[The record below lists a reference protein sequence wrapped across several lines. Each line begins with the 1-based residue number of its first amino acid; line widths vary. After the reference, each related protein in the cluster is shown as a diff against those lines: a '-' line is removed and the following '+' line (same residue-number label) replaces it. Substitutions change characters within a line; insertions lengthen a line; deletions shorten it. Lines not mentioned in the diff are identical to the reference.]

1 MQIIPLSQQ
10 LQQQSELLSRH
21 LASGAS
27 AGQDFSSV
35 LGRLEESSTTVSSAA
50 SPAAPAIAPQVQ
62 SQSVHDADRA
72 NASTLKVT
80 AEDFAALEQDLYS
93 AGLSKA
99 DIKDLR
105 EQVGSKS
112 GLTWQDL
119 MQQVN
124 QKLDEKNTEGAN
136 RRSLTDEE
144 LRSLHGFFQKLGF
157 TPTEA
162 KDLLSQFANGQGES
176 AWLQIQAKIAGMSD
190 TKTVSMRAGELAALA
205 KLTGLEPSV
214 AQQYAGLFNANG
226 EAVLGRS
233 GLLAITMNL
242 RQAAAATHGQLA
254 KDLRDPARQILNDK
268 LKAALNQALDEAQ
281 RDKLSSNKESRD
293 VQSQR
298 FNIKEAAARN
308 HRQSGEAV
316 AERSDGQTPDPHA
329 LRASIAQASRKSG
342 EDAAQDPAAQALKK
356 GGQDKDG
363 LAKDGQAEDA
373 TQTKGKSVDALAGAL
388 GKKDGAKDSAK
399 DGAKDALGKDS
410 SKKDQPWRELW
421 SKVEAD
427 TSSRPSTIRIDPL
440 LAAAKAQEALAATQQ
455 QLKASRGDAVFQR
468 AGLHAEKV
476 LQTVEQGML
485 RSLTEGAKQLTLRL
499 DPPDLGK
506 VTVILQVSSNKEVTA
521 TLRPETREAAAALSQ
536 QLTQLRQS
544 LEQQGLKVEKLDV
557 QTSLTQDQQSHWQG
571 AGQHNF
577 AQEQGARLAEQRAWG
592 FLRRAAAQ
600 DAALAQEMQSDTAG
614 EDSSRMALLDNS
626 GTAAGINIIA

>member
-21 LASGAS
+21 LASGAN
-27 AGQDFSSV
+27 AGQDFSSI
-35 LGRLEESSTTVSSAA
+35 LSELDESTTTVSSAA
-50 SPAAPAIAPQVQ
+50 SPAAPAIALQVQ
-62 SQSVHDADRA
+62 SQSVHDTDRA

-105 EQVGSKS
+105 EQVDSKS

-124 QKLDEKNTEGAN
+124 QKLDEKKTEGAN

-162 KDLLSQFANGQGES
+162 KDLLSQFANGQGEA

-293 VQSQR
+293 IQSQR

-329 LRASIAQASRKSG
+329 LRASIAQASKKSG
-342 EDAAQDPAAQALKK
+342 EDAAQDPAAQAFK
-356 GGQDKDG
+356 
-363 LAKDGQAEDA
+363 KDGQAEDA

-427 TSSRPSTIRIDPL
+427 ASSRPSTIRIDPL

-521 TLRPETREAAAALSQ
+521 TLRPETKEAAAALSQ

-557 QTSLTQDQQSHWQG
+557 QTSLTQDQQSQWQG

-577 AQEQGARLAEQRAWG
+577 AQEQGTRLAEQRAWG

-614 EDSSRMALLDNS
+614 EDSSRLALLDSS